1 MASKGHVDNT
11 VNERRLRPIYD
22 WLDNGNNKKAL
33 QEADKVLKKHPTNQC
48 ARVLKALA
56 LLRMGKENE
65 CQVIMD
71 KVRSEVPCEDSTLQA
86 MSICYREI
94 HQPDKVS
101 ELYEAAAKADPN
113 NEELLTHLFMSYV
126 RLGDYKKQQQ
136 TALNLYKLTHKNP
149 YYFWAVMSIVMQ
161 AIHADQKLAKG
172 VILPLAERMVLKLVR
187 EGKIEAEQEVQLYL
201 MILELQDKNEEIL
214 NVLSSPLA
222 SYVSYVPQRKATC
235 LLKLECFPEAAN
247 AYRALI
253 EENIDNWAFYQNY
266 LSAAL
271 KFQRLTECLDFF
283 NHIINMS
290 EKKIRA
296 PYLARLELLKR
307 CQTEDLQCSMTSMNF
322 MHQYFSQ
329 FGEKGCVVGDLRLYL
344 NLLTPKS
351 KFELFEKIEEDIG
364 IAPNE
369 FPITVQQ
376 MQRHIH
382 LEQLRRICGFHHSP
396 LADRDKQEQLINRL
410 CDLYE
415 KGNELCP
422 MQDRLPTDFC
432 PADPYILLAT
442 HLLHQLWVDTNDA
455 SFLYRAMSLLEH
467 GLQSSP
473 VNFHIK
479 ILLVRIY
486 LEAGLVVAADH
497 AFTSLD
503 VKHLQLDS
511 LGYLH
516 APLLAPLGNL
526 PLASTT
532 LDHTAKFFIANYK
545 DSADHLTL
553 AYKYGS
559 FIKIQDFVELRERLE
574 NSFHFVMTTVDKML
588 LDLCWA
594 DSTASLFST
603 LNIHMHMPCIQ
614 PHLDSIRLASLR
626 DNRDLEVVRGWEP
639 INQNEDDPRMQE
651 ETRICMLKL
660 LLARN
665 AILRILA
672 ASAGS
677 SSIYL
682 SQISAEL
689 KELAEET
696 IPNILQKFGTDG
708 KRTRPCKILVPFD
721 AVERL
726 REAYH
731 SEQLRTI
738 ACLAKSLSHSHYP
751 DLDCIQ
757 MLRTTPCLQTL
768 PIPER
773 DIPVS
778 FKNFLLRASTCS
790 ESLAII
796 SAICSAYAI
805 QSEPRAQSQKK
816 NKKKYNKKIE
826 SNIINE
832 TNETKIWREVAVL
845 LSERV
850 ENLDAVLTEFEKYE
864 LYTGL
869 DENDDVCV
877 TIMKRG
883 QVSLRQSCR
892 ALKSRTQPILRLL
905 SNLKS

>member
-1 MASKGHVDNT
+1 MATKTHVDNT

-33 QEADKVLKKHPTNQC
+33 QEADKVLKKHPSNQC

-56 LLRMGKENE
+56 LLRLGKENE

-71 KVRSEVPCEDSTLQA
+71 KVRSEIPCEDSTLQA
-86 MSICYREI
+86 MTICYREI
-94 HQPDKVS
+94 HQPDKIS
-101 ELYEAAAKADPN
+101 EVYEAAAKADPS

-136 TALNLYKLTHKNP
+136 TALNLYKMKPKNP
-149 YYFWAVMSIVMQ
+149 YYFWAVMSTVMQ

-187 EGKIEAEQEVQLYL
+187 EGKMEAEQEVQLYL

-222 SYVSYVPQRKATC
+222 SHLSYVSQQKATI
-235 LLKLECFPEAAN
+235 LLKLERFPEAAN
-247 AYRALI
+247 AYRELI
-253 EENIDNWAFYQNY
+253 KENIDNWAFYQSY

-271 KFQRLTECLDFF
+271 KFQQPTECLDFL
-283 NHIINMS
+283 NNIINTS
-290 EKKIRA
+290 EKSIRA
-296 PYLARLELLKR
+296 PYLARLDLLKR
-307 CQTEDLQCSMTSMNF
+307 AHIDEDLQCSLQPVDF
-322 MHQYFSQ
+322 MREYFTQ

-344 NLLTPKS
+344 NLLTSNMKI
-351 KFELFEKIEEDIG
+351 ELFEKIEKDIG
-364 IAPNE
+364 ITSDE
-369 FPITVQQ
+369 FPTTIQQ

-382 LEQLRRICGFHHSP
+382 LEQLRRICGFHHPP
-396 LADRDKQEQLINRL
+396 LVDRSKQEQIIKRL

-455 SFLYRAMSLLEH
+455 SFLYKAMSLLEH
-467 GLQSSP
+467 GLLSSP

-497 AFTSLD
+497 TFALLD

-511 LGYLH
+511 LGHLY

-545 DSADHLTL
+545 DSADHLTF

-559 FIKIQDFVELRERLE
+559 FIKIQEFVELRERLD
-574 NSFHFVMTTVDKML
+574 NSFHFAMTTVDKML
-588 LDLCWA
+588 LDLCWC
-594 DSTASLFST
+594 DSTASLIST
-603 LNIHMHMPCIQ
+603 LSSMHIQ
-614 PHLDSIRLASLR
+614 PHLDAIRWTALR

-639 INQNEDDPRMQE
+639 FNQSEKNPTMQE
-651 ETRICMLKL
+651 ETRVCMLRL
-660 LLARN
+660 LSARN

-672 ASAGS
+672 ASVKS
-677 SSIYL
+677 SSIFL

-689 KELAEET
+689 KELDEEI
-696 IPNILQKFGTDG
+696 IPQILQIFDTDG
-708 KRTRPCKILVPFD
+708 KRNRPCNILVPLD

-726 REAYH
+726 RETHY

-738 ACLAKSLSHSHYP
+738 ACLANSLSQSSCP
-751 DLDCIQ
+751 DFDCIQ
-757 MLRTTPCLQTL
+757 MLRTSLCLQTL

-773 DIPVS
+773 DTPVS

-796 SAICSAYAI
+796 SAICSVCAV
-805 QSEPRAQSQKK
+805 QSKPRTSQKK
-816 NKKKYNKKIE
+816 NKKKCNKKIE
-826 SNIINE
+826 SNMINE
-832 TNETKIWREVAVL
+832 TNETKGWREVAVL
-845 LSERV
+845 LIERV

-864 LYTGL
+864 LHTDL
-869 DENDDVCV
+869 DEKDDVCV
-877 TIMKRG
+877 TIIKRG
-883 QVSLRQSCR
+883 QASLRQSCR
-892 ALKSRTQPILRLL
+892 SLKSRTQPILRLL

>member
-65 CQVIMD
+65 CQAIMD

-307 CQTEDLQCSMTSMNF
+307 CETEDLQYSMTSMNF

-364 IAPNE
+364 IAPDE
-369 FPITVQQ
+369 FPTTVEQ

-382 LEQLRRICGFHHSP
+382 LEQLRRICGFYHPP
-396 LADRDKQEQLINRL
+396 LADKDKQEQLIKRL

-442 HLLHQLWVDTNDA
+442 HLLHQLWVDTNDG

-467 GLQSSP
+467 GLLSSP

-497 AFTSLD
+497 AFALLD

-511 LGYLH
+511 LGHLH

-574 NSFHFVMTTVDKML
+574 NSFHFAMTTVDKML
-588 LDLCWA
+588 LDLCWC
-594 DSTASLFST
+594 DSTTSLFST
-603 LNIHMHMPCIQ
+603 LNNMHIQ
-614 PHLDSIRLASLR
+614 PHLDSIRWASLR

-639 INQNEDDPRMQE
+639 LSQSEEDPRMQE

-660 LLARN
+660 LSARN

-677 SSIYL
+677 SSLYL

-689 KELAEET
+689 KELAEES
-696 IPNILQKFGTDG
+696 IPTVLQKFGTDG
-708 KRTRPCKILVPFD
+708 KWKRPCKILIPLD

-726 REAYH
+726 REAYQ

-738 ACLAKSLSHSHYP
+738 ACLAKSLSHSHCP
-751 DLDCIQ
+751 DYDCIQ
-757 MLRTTPCLQTL
+757 MLRTAPCLQTL
-768 PIPER
+768 PIPDR
-773 DIPVS
+773 DTPVS

-796 SAICSAYAI
+796 SAICSACAV
-805 QSEPRAQSQKK
+805 QSKPRSQSQKK

-826 SNIINE
+826 SNMINE
-832 TNETKIWREVAVL
+832 TNETKTWREVAVL

-864 LYTGL
+864 LNTGL
-869 DENDDVCV
+869 DEKDDVCV
-877 TIMKRG
+877 IITKRG
-883 QVSLRQSCR
+883 QASLRQSCR
-892 ALKSRTQPILRLL
+892 SLKSRTQPILRLL

>member
-1 MASKGHVDNT
+1 MATKTHVDNT

-33 QEADKVLKKHPTNQC
+33 QEADKVLKKHPSNQC

-56 LLRMGKENE
+56 LLRLGKEDE
-65 CQVIMD
+65 CQIIMD

-86 MSICYREI
+86 MTICYREI
-94 HQPDKVS
+94 HQPDKIS
-101 ELYEAAAKADPN
+101 EVYEAAAKADPN

-136 TALNLYKLTHKNP
+136 TALNLYKMKPKNP
-149 YYFWAVMSIVMQ
+149 YYFWAVMSTVMQ

-187 EGKIEAEQEVQLYL
+187 EGKMEAEQEVQLYL

-222 SYVSYVPQRKATC
+222 SHLSYVPQQKATI
-235 LLKLECFPEAAN
+235 LLKLERFSEAAN
-247 AYRALI
+247 AYRELI
-253 EENIDNWAFYQNY
+253 KENIDNWAFYQSY
-266 LSAAL
+266 LLAAL
-271 KFQRLTECLDFF
+271 KFQQPTECLDFL
-283 NHIINMS
+283 NNIINTS
-290 EKKIRA
+290 EKSIRA
-296 PYLARLELLKR
+296 PYLARLDLLKHAHIS
-307 CQTEDLQCSMTSMNF
+307 EDLQCSLQSVDF
-322 MHQYFSQ
+322 MREYFTQ

-344 NLLTPKS
+344 NLLTPKM
-351 KFELFEKIEEDIG
+351 KIELFEKIEKDIG
-364 IAPNE
+364 ITSDE
-369 FPITVQQ
+369 FPTTVQQ

-382 LEQLRRICGFHHSP
+382 MEQLRRICGFYHPP
-396 LADRDKQEQLINRL
+396 LVDRSKQEQLIKRL

-455 SFLYRAMSLLEH
+455 SFLYKAMSLLEH
-467 GLQSSP
+467 GLLSSP

-497 AFTSLD
+497 TFALLD

-511 LGYLH
+511 LGHLY

-532 LDHTAKFFIANYK
+532 LDQTAKFFIANYK
-545 DSADHLTL
+545 DSADHLTF

-559 FIKIQDFVELRERLE
+559 FIKIQEFVELRERLD
-574 NSFHFVMTTVDKML
+574 NSFHFAMTTVDKML
-588 LDLCWA
+588 LDLCWC
-594 DSTASLFST
+594 DSTASLIST
-603 LNIHMHMPCIQ
+603 LNSMHIQ
-614 PHLDSIRLASLR
+614 PHLDTIRWSSLR

-639 INQNEDDPRMQE
+639 LNQSEKNPRMQE
-651 ETRICMLKL
+651 ETRICMLRL
-660 LLARN
+660 LSARN

-672 ASAGS
+672 ASAKS
-677 SSIYL
+677 SSIFL
-682 SQISAEL
+682 SQISSEL
-689 KELAEET
+689 KELDEEI
-696 IPNILQKFGTDG
+696 IPQILQIFDTDG
-708 KRTRPCKILVPFD
+708 KRNRPCNILVPLD

-726 REAYH
+726 REAHY

-738 ACLAKSLSHSHYP
+738 ACLANSLSQSSCP
-751 DLDCIQ
+751 DFDCIQ
-757 MLRTTPCLQTL
+757 MLRTSLCLQTL
-768 PIPER
+768 PIPEW
-773 DIPVS
+773 DKPVS

-796 SAICSAYAI
+796 SAICSVCAV
-805 QSEPRAQSQKK
+805 QSEPRTSQKK

-826 SNIINE
+826 SNMINE
-832 TNETKIWREVAVL
+832 TNETKVWREVAVL
-845 LSERV
+845 LIERV

-864 LYTGL
+864 LHTDL
-869 DENDDVCV
+869 DEKDDVCV
-877 TIMKRG
+877 TIIKRG
-883 QVSLRQSCR
+883 QSSLRQSCR
-892 ALKSRTQPILRLL
+892 SLKSRTQPILRLL